1 VKVQEASG
9 KQVHVELLG
18 PVRAV
23 LGGVEIPL
31 GPSRQ
36 RAVFAVLASR
46 AGQAVSREELI
57 DEVWGESAPVSAPGS
72 VYTYVSALRRALAEA
87 GVADSKDTLFSTK
100 HGYALRLDPHRVD
113 TVAFDKLFARSQ
125 VLAGSGD
132 HRGAAGTLEQA
143 LGLFRGEPFSGVPGP
158 FADHM
163 RTRWVERRVAAV
175 EALATSRLVLGAH
188 VELAAELGALVQDY
202 PLRES
207 LRALLMIALSR
218 GGRQAEALAVFR
230 DARETL
236 MRELGAKPGPALR
249 HAHAVVLSGE
259 EAPAPVE
266 TVEDEPEEEP
276 AGVSVLR
283 HANSQVFVGREA
295 ETDRLR
301 TRLLDVAAGVGGTVW
316 IEGEP
321 GIGKTELLAVGL
333 ADAERLGCHVGWA
346 VADELAGRFPLQV
359 LLECLGV
366 DQSSSDPDRAD
377 LARRLRTG
385 EPSSRGTDDDDPIQS
400 AVDRL
405 LALVDRMCHRAPTV
419 LVLDDLQWADESSVS
434 LWRRLAAATRQ
445 LPLLLVTCSRSRHG
459 RTELDQLR
467 SRVRANDG
475 DVLVLEPLTYL
486 DVDSMT
492 AEMVGGRPGHLLRR
506 LTARAAGNPLYL
518 REMVGA
524 LVRER
529 AVDLIDGVA
538 HVDEAQADDAP
549 RTLFAAVQRTSQALP
564 ERTREVLRWAAVLGA
579 EATIA
584 QIAALSDRLVPE
596 VARAVK
602 DAMAANVLGHGEPRL
617 VFRHPL
623 LREAVYGSITA
634 PMRGVLHK
642 QAAKALA
649 EGDAP
654 PSRVAEQL
662 VAAASDLD
670 PWVGDWLIGSA
681 AELSNRAPL
690 IAADLLEQ
698 SLDLVGPRDPNRELL
713 LTALVRVLFRLARN
727 PDAEARQALAI
738 STDPARSAELRQL
751 LAATLLRQ
759 DKRELALRT
768 LTEVEVDPS
777 VPKIWQLRHKS
788 LLAHLRRDV
797 TYIDEAEVAGKAAH
811 AEAVSNGDAYLIA
824 HALQTLWLVE
834 SVRRNHRTALR
845 YVDDAITAVVDS
857 PELAGMYFNLLDNKM
872 FTLQNLD
879 QLDEVDVAL
888 ATVDELT
895 VKHGLPVGPQISAAV
910 HHYWTGR
917 WDEALLEL
925 DTVSE
930 DGPAISY
937 SGLVDPGPNGLL
949 LHGVSALIA
958 LHRHD
963 SATSAAHLDAA
974 DELLVVTAAEREACD
989 FLLLA
994 RSLAAVQS
1002 GDVRRG
1008 LDAVKRI
1015 LNPAYADMMLR
1026 HQWLPDILRLALEVG
1041 DHERVAEVMEVA
1053 ELEAARET
1061 VPTRAYT
1068 ALHRCKALVTGDPEP
1083 ALVAVSHYR
1092 QVGRRVELAAALDEA
1107 SVLLAKA
1114 GKRADARGAFAEAA
1128 EIFTELDA
1136 KWDLAR
1142 AQAKMDEFGIH
1153 HDVAASARA
1162 TGGWDTLTPVE
1173 RRIAELVAS
1182 GQSNPDIAI
1191 RLSLPRRMVQAH
1203 VTRILGKLG
1212 VRSRSQI
1219 AERHHEL
1226 GRSATGR

>member
-1 VKVQEASG
+1 MQETSG
-9 KQVHVELLG
+9 KQVQVELLG

-23 LGGVEIPL
+23 LSGVEIPL

-36 RAVFAVLASR
+36 RAVFSVLASR

-57 DEVWGESAPVSAPGS
+57 AAVWGESAPVSAPGS
-72 VYTYVSALRRALAEA
+72 VYTYVSALRRALADA
-87 GVADSKDTLFSTK
+87 GVVDSKDTLFSTK

-113 TVAFDKLFARSQ
+113 TVAFDKLTARARTM
-125 VLAGSGD
+125 AGAGD
-132 HRGAAGTLEQA
+132 HKGAAGTLDQA

-163 RTRWVERRVAAV
+163 RTRWAERRVAAV
-175 EALATSRLVLGAH
+175 EELATSRLVLGAH
-188 VELAAELGALVQDY
+188 VELAAELGALVQHH

-236 MRELGAKPGPALR
+236 LRELGAKPGPALR

-259 EAPAPVE
+259 DAPSTATADEGAP
-266 TVEDEPEEEP
+266 ED
-276 AGVSVLR
+276 AASGVLR
-283 HANSQVFVGREA
+283 HATSQVFVGREA
-295 ETDRLR
+295 EADRLR
-301 TRLLDVAAGVGGTVW
+301 TRLVDVAAGVGGTVW

-366 DQSSSDPDRAD
+366 DQSSPDPDRAD

-385 EPSSRGTDDDDPIQS
+385 EPSSRGTDGDDPIQS

-434 LWRRLAAATRQ
+434 LWRRLVAATRQ
-445 LPLLLVTCSRSRHG
+445 LPLLLVTCARSRHG

-467 SRVRANDG
+467 SRVRATNG
-475 DVLVLEPLTYL
+475 DVLILEPLTYA

-492 AEMVGGRPGHLLRR
+492 ADLVGGRPGHLLRR

-529 AVDLIDGVA
+529 AVDLVDGVA

-564 ERTREVLRWAAVLGA
+564 DRTREVLRWAAVLGA

-584 QIAALSDRLVPE
+584 QIAELSGRVVPE

-602 DAMAANVLGHGEPRL
+602 DAMAANVLGRGETRL
-617 VFRHPL
+617 LFRHPL
-623 LREAVYGSITA
+623 LREAVYGSIAA

-642 QAAKALA
+642 QAAMALA
-649 EGDAP
+649 DADAP
-654 PSRVAEQL
+654 ASRVAEQL

-670 PWVGDWLIGSA
+670 PWVGDWLVENA

-698 SLDLVGPRDPNRELL
+698 SLDLVGPGDPNRELL

-727 PDAEARQALAI
+727 PDTEARQVLAI
-738 STDPARSAELRQL
+738 STDPTRSAEMRQL

-759 DKRELALRT
+759 DKREMAIRA

-777 VPKIWQLRHKS
+777 VPEIWQLRHKS
-788 LLAHLRRDV
+788 LLAHLLRDV
-797 TYIDEAEVAGKAAH
+797 TYMDEAEVSGKAAH

-834 SVRRNHRTALR
+834 SVRRDHQAALR
-845 YVDDAITAVVDS
+845 YVDDAITAVVNS

-879 QLDEVDVAL
+879 QLDEVDTAL

-895 VKHGLPVGPQISAAV
+895 VKHGLPAGPQISAAV

-925 DTVSE
+925 NTVTE

-937 SGLVDPGPNGLL
+937 SGLIDPGPNGLL

-963 SATSAAHLDAA
+963 SPTAAAHLDAA

-1026 HQWLPDILRLALEVG
+1026 HQWLPDILRLALDLG
-1041 DHERVAEVMEVA
+1041 DQDRVAEVMEVA
-1053 ELEAARET
+1053 ELEAARES
-1061 VPTRAYT
+1061 VPTRAHT

-1083 ALVAVSHYR
+1083 ALVAVDHYR
-1092 QVGRRVELAAALDEA
+1092 QVGRRVELAAALDEV

-1114 GKRADARGAFAEAA
+1114 GRRAAAQAAYAEAA

-1142 AQAKMDEFGIH
+1142 ARARMDEFGIH
-1153 HDVAASARA
+1153 HDVAAAARA
-1162 TGGWDTLTPVE
+1162 TGWDTLTPVE
-1173 RRIAELVAS
+1173 RRIAELVAG

-1191 RLSLPRRMVQAH
+1191 RMSLPRRMVQAH

-1219 AERHHEL
+1219 AERHHEM
-1226 GRSATGR
+1226 GRSASGR

>member
-1 VKVQEASG
+1 MKVQETSG

-23 LGGVEIPL
+23 LGGAEIPL

-46 AGQAVSREELI
+46 TGQAVSREELI
-57 DEVWGESAPVSAPGS
+57 AAVWGDSAPVSAPGS

-87 GVADSKDTLFSTK
+87 GVADSRETLHSTK
-100 HGYALRLDPHRVD
+100 HGYALRLDPDRID
-113 TVAFDKLFARSQ
+113 AVAFDQLVGRAETM
-125 VLAGSGD
+125 AGAGD

-158 FADHM
+158 FAEHM
-163 RTRWVERRVAAV
+163 RTGWAERRVAAV

-236 MRELGAKPGPALR
+236 LRELGTKPGAALR
-249 HAHAVVLSGE
+249 QAHAVVLSGDE
-259 EAPAPVE
+259 VPVDGAGAGA
-266 TVEDEPEEEP
+266 EDEQGGHS
-276 AGVSVLR
+276 ALR
-283 HANSQVFVGREA
+283 HANSEVFVGRET
-295 ETDRLR
+295 ETGRLR
-301 TRLLDVAAGVGGTVW
+301 SRLVDVAAGVGGAVW

-321 GIGKTELLAVGL
+321 GIGKSELLAVGL
-333 ADAERLGCHVGWA
+333 ADAERLGCQVGWA
-346 VADELAGRFPLQV
+346 VADQLAGRFPLQV
-359 LLECLGV
+359 LLECLGI

-377 LARRLRTG
+377 LAGRLRTG
-385 EPSSRGTDDDDPIQS
+385 EPEGGGTEDGDPIQS
-400 AVDRL
+400 VVDRIL
-405 LALVDRMCHRAPTV
+405 SLVDRMCHRAPAV

-475 DVLVLEPLTYL
+475 DVLILEPLTYL

-492 AEMVGGRPGHLLRR
+492 AELVGGRPGQELRK

-524 LVRER
+524 LVRDR
-529 AVDLIDGVA
+529 AVDLVDGVA
-538 HVDEAQADDAP
+538 HVDETQAEDAP
-549 RTLFAAVQRTSQALP
+549 RTLFAAVQRTSQSLP

-584 QIAALSDRLVPE
+584 QIAGLSGRLVPE

-623 LREAVYGSITA
+623 LREAAYGSISA

-649 EGDAP
+649 DGRAP
-654 PSRVAEQL
+654 SSRVAEQL

-670 PWVGDWLIGSA
+670 PWVGDWLVDNA

-690 IAADLLEQ
+690 ISAELLEQ
-698 SLDLVGPRDPNRELL
+698 ALDLGGPRDPNRELL
-713 LTALVRVLFRLARN
+713 LVALVRVLFRLARD
-727 PDAEARQALAI
+727 PEAQARQALAI
-738 STDPARSAELRQL
+738 STDPTRSAEMRQL

-759 DKRELALRT
+759 DKRQLALQA
-768 LTEVEVDPS
+768 LTAAEVDPS
-777 VPKIWQLRHKS
+777 VPEIWHVRHKS

-811 AEAVSNGDAYLIA
+811 AEAVANGDAYLIA

-834 SVRRNHRTALR
+834 SVRRNHRGALR
-845 YVDDAITAVVDS
+845 YVDDAIVAVDGA
-857 PELAGMYFNLLDNKM
+857 PELAGMHFNLLDNRM

-888 ATVDELT
+888 TTVDELT
-895 VKHGLPVGPQISAAV
+895 VKYALPVGPQVSAAV

-925 DTVSE
+925 NTVAE

-949 LHGVSALIA
+949 LHGVSALIS

-963 SATSAAHLDAA
+963 SASSAAHLDAA
-974 DELLVVTAAEREACD
+974 DALLVVTAAEREACD

-1002 GDVRRG
+1002 GDARRG

-1041 DHERVAEVMEVA
+1041 DHDRVAEVMEVA
-1053 ELEAARET
+1053 ELEAARES

-1083 ALVAVSHYR
+1083 ALVAVGHYR
-1092 QVGRRVELAAALDEA
+1092 QVGRRVELAAALEEA
-1107 SVLLAKA
+1107 SVLLAKV
-1114 GKRADARGAFAEAA
+1114 GMRADARAAYAEAA
-1128 EIFTELDA
+1128 EIYTELDA

-1142 AQAKMDEFGIH
+1142 AVAKMDEFGIH
-1153 HDVAASARA
+1153 HDVAAVSTRA
-1162 TGGWDTLTPVE
+1162 AAGWDTLTPVE
-1173 RRIAELVAS
+1173 LRIAELVAS
-1182 GQSNPDIAI
+1182 GQSNPDIAV
-1191 RLSLPRRMVQAH
+1191 RMSLPRRMVQAH

>member
-1 VKVQEASG
+1 MQEASG

-57 DEVWGESAPVSAPGS
+57 DQVWGESAPVSAPGS

-163 RTRWVERRVAAV
+163 RTRWAERRVAAV

-236 MRELGAKPGPALR
+236 AREVGAKPGPALR

-259 EAPAPVE
+259 EAPSPAEPAE
-266 TVEDEPEEEP
+266 EEPEEEP

-301 TRLLDVAAGVGGTVW
+301 ARLVDVAAGVGGTVW

-321 GIGKTELLAVGL
+321 GIGKTELLAIGL

-459 RTELDQLR
+459 RAELDQLR

-524 LVRER
+524 LVRDQ

-617 VFRHPL
+617 LFRHPL

-642 QAAKALA
+642 QAARALA

-797 TYIDEAEVAGKAAH
+797 TYIDEAEVTGKAAH

-845 YVDDAITAVVDS
+845 YVDDAIAAVVDA

-925 DTVSE
+925 DTVTE

-963 SATSAAHLDAA
+963 TAASTAHLDAA

-1053 ELEAARET
+1053 ELEAAREA

-1083 ALVAVSHYR
+1083 ALVAVGHYR

-1142 AQAKMDEFGIH
+1142 AQARMDEFGIR

-1219 AERHHEL
+1219 AERHHES

>member
-1 VKVQEASG
+1 MKVQETSG
-9 KQVHVELLG
+9 KQVHAELLG

-36 RAVFAVLASR
+36 RAVFSVLASR

-57 DEVWGESAPVSAPGS
+57 DAVWGESAPVSAPGS
-72 VYTYVSALRRALAEA
+72 VYTYVSALRRALADA

-113 TVAFDKLFARSQ
+113 TVAFDKLFSRAQ
-125 VLAGSGD
+125 TMAGAGD

-163 RTRWVERRVAAV
+163 RTRWAERRVAAV
-175 EALATSRLVLGAH
+175 EELATSRLVLGAH
-188 VELAAELGALVQDY
+188 VELAAELGALVQHY

-236 MRELGAKPGPALR
+236 LRELGAKPGPALR

-259 EAPAPVE
+259 DAPSPAA
-266 TVEDEPEEEP
+266 DEPEDEQ
-276 AGVSVLR
+276 AGPSVLR
-283 HANSQVFVGREA
+283 HATSQVFVGRET

-301 TRLLDVAAGVGGTVW
+301 ARLVDVAAGVGGTVW

-333 ADAERLGCHVGWA
+333 AESARLGCHVGWA

-366 DQSSSDPDRAD
+366 DQSSPDPDRAD

-434 LWRRLAAATRQ
+434 LWRRLVAATRQ

-475 DVLVLEPLTYL
+475 DVLLLEPLTYA

-492 AEMVGGRPGHLLRR
+492 ADLVGGRPGHLLRR

-524 LVRER
+524 LVREQ

-584 QIAALSDRLVPE
+584 QIAGLSGRLVPE
-596 VARAVK
+596 VARAIK

-617 VFRHPL
+617 LFRHPL

-634 PMRGVLHK
+634 PLRGVLHK

-649 EGDAP
+649 DVDAP
-654 PSRVAEQL
+654 ASRVAEQL

-670 PWVGDWLIGSA
+670 LWVGDWLVENA

-738 STDPARSAELRQL
+738 STDPARSAELRQM

-759 DKRELALRT
+759 DKRELAIRA

-797 TYIDEAEVAGKAAH
+797 TDIDDAEVAGKAAH
-811 AEAVSNGDAYLIA
+811 AEAVSNGDAYLVA

-834 SVRRNHRTALR
+834 SVRRDHRAALR
-845 YVDDAITAVVDS
+845 YVDDAITAIAGS
-857 PELAGMYFNLLDNKM
+857 PDLAGMHFNLLDNRM

-879 QLDEVDVAL
+879 QLDQVDIAL

-963 SATSAAHLDAA
+963 NAASAAHLDAA

-994 RSLAAVQS
+994 RSLAAVQG

-1026 HQWLPDILRLALEVG
+1026 HQWLPDILRLALDLG
-1041 DHERVAEVMEVA
+1041 DREAVAEVMEVA
-1053 ELEAARET
+1053 ELEAARES

-1083 ALVAVSHYR
+1083 ALVAVDHYR

-1114 GKRADARGAFAEAA
+1114 GKRADARAAYAEAA

-1191 RLSLPRRMVQAH
+1191 RMSLPRRMVQAH

-1219 AERHHEL
+1219 AERHHEM

>member
-1 VKVQEASG
+1 MKVQETSG

-36 RAVFAVLASR
+36 RAVFSVLASR
-46 AGQAVSREELI
+46 AGHAVSREELI
-57 DEVWGESAPVSAPGS
+57 VAVWGESAPVSAPGS

-87 GVADSKDTLFSTK
+87 GVDDSKETLFSTK
-100 HGYALRLDPHRVD
+100 HGYALRLDPRRVD
-113 TVAFDKLFARSQ
+113 TVAFDELFTRSQ
-125 VLAGSGD
+125 TLADAGD

-158 FADHM
+158 FAEHM
-163 RTRWVERRVAAV
+163 RTHWTERRVAAV

-188 VELAAELGALVQDY
+188 VELAAELGALVQDH

-236 MRELGAKPGPALR
+236 LRELGAKPGPALR

-259 EAPAPVE
+259 DAPSPVE
-266 TVEDEPEEEP
+266 EHEPDDEPT
-276 AGVSVLR
+276 GTSVLR
-283 HANSQVFVGREA
+283 HANSKVFVGREA

-301 TRLLDVAAGVGGTVW
+301 TRLVDVAAGVGGTVW

-321 GIGKTELLAVGL
+321 GIGKSELLAVGL
-333 ADAERLGCHVGWA
+333 ADSERLGCQVGWA

-385 EPSSRGTDDDDPIQS
+385 EPSSRNTDDDDPIQS
-400 AVDRL
+400 TVDRL

-475 DVLVLEPLTYL
+475 DVLVLEPLTYAN
-486 DVDSMT
+486 VDSMT
-492 AEMVGGRPGHLLRR
+492 ADLVGGRPGHLLRR

-524 LVRER
+524 LVREQ

-579 EATIA
+579 EATTA
-584 QIAALSDRLVPE
+584 QIAGLSGRLVPE

-623 LREAVYGSITA
+623 LREAVYGSITG

-649 EGDAP
+649 DADAP

-670 PWVGDWLIGSA
+670 PWVGDWLVGSA

-690 IAADLLEQ
+690 IAADLLQQ

-738 STDPARSAELRQL
+738 STDPARSAEMRQL

-759 DKRELALRT
+759 DKRELAVRA
-768 LTEVEVDPS
+768 LTEVEIDPS

-797 TYIDEAEVAGKAAH
+797 TYIDEAEVTGKAAH
-811 AEAVSNGDAYLIA
+811 AEAVSNGDAYLVA

-834 SVRRNHRTALR
+834 SVRRDHEAALR
-845 YVDDAITAVVDS
+845 YVDDAIVAVDGS
-857 PELAGMYFNLLDNKM
+857 PDLAGMHFNLLDNRM

-879 QLDEVDVAL
+879 HLDEVDVAL

-917 WDEALLEL
+917 WDEALLAL
-925 DTVSE
+925 DTVTE

-1053 ELEAARET
+1053 ELEAARES

-1083 ALVAVSHYR
+1083 ALVAVDHYR
-1092 QVGRRVELAAALDEA
+1092 RVGRRVELAAALDEA

-1114 GKRADARGAFAEAA
+1114 GKRADARAAHAEAA

-1136 KWDLAR
+1136 RWDLSR
-1142 AQAKMDEFGIH
+1142 AQAKMDEFDIH
-1153 HDVAASARA
+1153 HDIAASARA
-1162 TGGWDTLTPVE
+1162 TGGWGTLTPVE

-1191 RLSLPRRMVQAH
+1191 RMSLPRRMVQAH

>member
-1 VKVQEASG
+1 MRVQEAASDRRLR
-9 KQVHVELLG
+9 VELLG

-23 LGGVEIPL
+23 LGDADIPL

-36 RAVFAVLASR
+36 RAVFALLASR
-46 AGQAVSREELI
+46 ANQTVTREEFI
-57 DEVWGESAPVSAPGS
+57 TAVWGESPPVSAAGS
-72 VYTYVSALRRALAEA
+72 VYTYISALRRTLGDA
-87 GVADSKDTLFSTK
+87 GVAEGRDVLLSTK
-100 HGYALRLDPHRVD
+100 LGYALRLDPAEVD
-113 TVAFDKLFARSQ
+113 AVAFERRVAHAEELASAGEHRDAADELERALALF
-125 VLAGSGD
+125 
-132 HRGAAGTLEQA
+132 H
-143 LGLFRGEPFSGVPGP
+143 GEPYAGVPGP
-158 FADHM
+158 YAEHERD
-163 RTRWVERRVAAV
+163 RLTERRLSAV
-175 EALATSRLVLGAH
+175 EALATLRLVLGAH
-188 VELAAELGALVQDY
+188 VELAAELGALVQSH

-207 LRALLMIALSR
+207 LYALLMTALSR
-218 GGRQAEALAVFR
+218 GGRQAEALKVFR
-230 DARETL
+230 EARDTL
-236 MRELGAKPGPALR
+236 LSELGATPGPALR
-249 HAHAVVLSGE
+249 QAHAEVLRGAETLVEVE
-259 EAPAPVE
+259 EPEDDEEPVE
-266 TVEDEPEEEP
+266 T
-276 AGVSVLR
+276 GVLR
-283 HANSQVFVGREA
+283 KANSTVFVGREA
-295 ETDRLR
+295 ETERLR
-301 TRLLDVAAGVGGTVW
+301 TRLTDLALGVGGTVW

-321 GIGKTELLAVGL
+321 GIGKSELLAVAL
-333 ADAERLGCHVGWA
+333 ADAERLGLQVGWA
-346 VADELAGRFPLQV
+346 VADQLAGRFPLQV

-366 DQSSSDPDRAD
+366 DQSSPDPDRAE

-385 EPSSRGTDDDDPIQS
+385 EPSTRNTDDNDPIQS

-405 LALVDRMCHRAPTV
+405 LALVDRMCHKAPTV
-419 LVLDDLQWADESSVS
+419 LVLDDLQWADESTVS

-475 DVLVLEPLTYL
+475 DVLVLEPLTYA

-492 AEMVGGRPGHLLRR
+492 ADLVGGRPGHLLRR
-506 LTARAAGNPLYL
+506 LTARASGNPLYL

-524 LVRER
+524 LVRDR

-584 QIAALSDRLVPE
+584 QIAVLSGRLVPE

-623 LREAVYGSITA
+623 LREAVYGSIA
-634 PMRGVLHK
+634 VPMRGVLHK

-649 EGDAP
+649 DVDAP
-654 PSRVAEQL
+654 ASRVAEQL

-670 PWVGDWLIGSA
+670 EWVGDWLVENA
-681 AELSNRAPL
+681 AELANRAPL

-713 LTALVRVLFRLARN
+713 LTALVRVLFRLARD
-727 PDAEARQALAI
+727 PEAQARQALAI

-759 DKRELALRT
+759 DKRELAIRA

-788 LLAHLRRDV
+788 LLAHLIRDV
-797 TYIDEAEVAGKAAH
+797 TDIDQAEVTGKAAH

-845 YVDDAITAVVDS
+845 YVDDAITALGGA
-857 PELAGMYFNLLDNKM
+857 PELAGMHFNLLDNRM

-925 DTVSE
+925 DTVTE

-1041 DHERVAEVMEVA
+1041 DQERVAEVMEVA
-1053 ELEAARET
+1053 ELEAAREA

-1083 ALVAVSHYR
+1083 ALVAVGHYR
-1092 QVGRRVELAAALDEA
+1092 QVGRRVELAAALEEA
-1107 SVLLAKA
+1107 SVLLAQV
-1114 GKRADARGAFAEAA
+1114 GMRADARAAYAEAA
-1128 EIFTELDA
+1128 EIYTELDA

-1142 AQAKMDEFGIH
+1142 ARSKMDEFDIH
-1153 HDVAASARA
+1153 HDIAASARA

-1182 GQSNPDIAI
+1182 GQSNPDIAV
-1191 RLSLPRRMVQAH
+1191 RMSLPRRMVQAH

-1219 AERHHEL
+1219 AERHHEM
-1226 GRSATGR
+1226 GRSATSR